1 MNEGRA
7 RVITDAA
14 TAERKS
20 SIVQRQGVN
29 SRHADVNR
37 VSLHIL
43 AVFRNTRRAGAKEF
57 IAPGGAIPTNDV
69 DLRIR
74 MSDSGSEIGENV
86 KDIRIICI
94 LSPVR
99 WSRKK

>member
-29 SRHADVNR
+29 SRDADVNR

-43 AVFRNTRRAGAKEF
+43 AVLRNTRRAGAKEF

-69 DLRIR
+69 PLAP
-74 MSDSGSEIGENV
+74 
-86 KDIRIICI
+86 KI
-94 LSPVR
+94 LGDQAVWKVP
-99 WSRKK
+99 